1 MSIEVFE
8 KEGIKNKPLVT
19 VVLPCYNA
27 ALYVEEAVR
36 SIMCQTYSNL
46 EILLIDDCSTDN
58 TSAILLR
65 LAQEDKR
72 ITIIRN
78 EQNLKLVKTLN
89 KGIDEAKG
97 KFIARMDADDIS
109 LPERIEKQVEFML
122 LHPEVDLCGTNYSII
137 DGKGNKIEASVT
149 MPLTSKEIATA
160 LLFTCPIGHP
170 TVLFKKDTIQ
180 NLGKYDEK
188 MINIEDY
195 ELWLRVAANGLIVN
209 LPEPLLKYR
218 WHGDNISIVGR
229 DVKRSSVN
237 LAITKNSNFG
247 FAEKFRELHLKMI
260 LTEWNYT
267 EKELKSFALWK
278 KTLMV
283 NLAGDPQVF
292 TKVFD
297 SYYALTM
304 LCVIKN
310 NKENVKTK
318 FLAFFNLITI
328 KPVRVLEH
336 FLNKIGK

>member
-8 KEGIKNKPLVT
+8 KEGVKNKPLVT

-46 EILLIDDCSTDN
+46 EILLMDDCSTDS
-58 TSAILLR
+58 TSSILLS

-89 KGIDEAKG
+89 KGIDVAKG
-97 KFIARMDADDIS
+97 KFIARMDADDVS

-149 MPLTSKEIATA
+149 MPLTSKEITTA

-237 LAITKNSNFG
+237 LAITKNINFG

-260 LTEWNYT
+260 LAEWNYT
-267 EKELKSFALWK
+267 EEELKSFALWK
-278 KTLMV
+278 KILMV
-283 NLAGDPQVF
+283 NLAIEPQVF
-292 TKVFD
+292 KKVFD

-310 NKENVKTK
+310 NKENVKSK
-318 FLAFFNLITI
+318 FLAFLNLLTI
-328 KPVRVLEH
+328 KPVRVLKH
-336 FLNKIGK
+336 FLNKIDK

>member
-278 KTLMV
+278 KTLIV